1 LRKAE
6 MLMMDAVF
14 VGAVNVAKVCCD
26 DGALT
31 NGEVLGERERVLGG
45 CCNDIDRNAMTS
57 EVGDVRL
64 ER

>member
-1 LRKAE
+1 

-26 DGALT
+26 DGAVT
-31 NGEVLGERERVLGG
+31 SGEVLGG
-45 CCNDIDRNAMTS
+45 CCNDRDINAMTS